1 MGPFEAVVF
10 DMDGVIFDSERVYRM
25 MEHRAAAKYGLPDE
39 KVEPFCNLIAGGT
52 KETNRKHFENTFGTD
67 IDYMEFREVVNSGVD
82 AYGRD
87 PGYDVK
93 PGIRELLTYLKEHG
107 FRVGIATS
115 TAKERAEYHLK
126 RHGLIDY
133 FDQIIYGD
141 MVHRG
146 KPEPDIYL
154 TACETLGVAPE
165 KTIGVE
171 DSINGVISS
180 GRAGLYTIMVIDL
193 IQPDDRVREYADRIL
208 TGADGIIELLEAAKD
223 SGDSGDF

>member
-1 MGPFEAVVF
+1 MGRFKAVVF

-25 MEHRAAAKYGLPDE
+25 MEHRAAAKYGFPDE
-39 KVEPFCNLIAGGT
+39 KVEPFCDLIAGGT
-52 KETNRKHFENTFGTD
+52 KETNRKHFEATFGTD
-67 IDYMEFREVVNSGVD
+67 VDYMEFREVVNSGVD

-93 PGIRELLTYLKEHG
+93 PGIRELLEYLKENG
-107 FRVGIATS
+107 YLVGVATS
-115 TAKERAEYHLK
+115 TARERAEYHLK
-126 RHGLIDY
+126 KHGLIGY
-133 FDQIIYGD
+133 FDKIIYGD

-154 TACETLGVAPE
+154 TACETLGVRPE
-165 KTIGVE
+165 EAVGVE

-193 IQPDDRVREYADRIL
+193 IQPDEKARAHADQIL
-208 TGADGIIELLEAAKD
+208 DSAEEIIPLLSEK
-223 SGDSGDF
+223 SI

>member
-1 MGPFEAVVF
+1 MFRAVVF
-10 DMDGVIFDSERVYRM
+10 DMDGVIFDSERIYRM

-52 KETNRKHFENTFGTD
+52 KDTNRKHFENTFGTD

-87 PGYDVK
+87 PGFDVK
-93 PGIRELLTYLKEHG
+93 PGIRELLQFLKEKG
-107 FRVGIATS
+107 YRVGVATS
-115 TAKERAEYHLK
+115 TARERAEYHLK
-126 RHGLIDY
+126 RHGLMEY
-133 FDQIIYGD
+133 FDELIYGD

-154 TACETLGVAPE
+154 TACKTLGVAPE
-165 KTIGVE
+165 EAVGVE

-180 GRAGLYTIMVIDL
+180 GRAGLYTIMVVDL
-193 IQPDDRVREYADRIL
+193 IQPDDRVREYADQIL
-208 TGADGIIELLEAAKD
+208 NRADEIIPILRNRED
-223 SGDSGDF
+223 

>member
-1 MGPFEAVVF
+1 MFRAVVF
-10 DMDGVIFDSERVYRM
+10 DMDGVIFDSERIYRM

-52 KETNRKHFENTFGTD
+52 KDTNRKHFENTFGTD

-87 PGYDVK
+87 PGFDVK
-93 PGIRELLTYLKEHG
+93 PGIRELLQFLKENG
-107 FRVGIATS
+107 YRVGVATS
-115 TAKERAEYHLK
+115 TARERAEYHLK
-126 RHGLIDY
+126 RHGLLEY
-133 FDQIIYGD
+133 FDELIYGD

-154 TACETLGVAPE
+154 TACETLGVSPE
-165 KTIGVE
+165 EAVGVE

-193 IQPDDRVREYADRIL
+193 IRPDDRVREYADQIL
-208 TGADGIIELLEAAKD
+208 DRADEIIPILRSRD
-223 SGDSGDF
+223 